1 MIKMKR
7 NRILFCT
14 AIILLGSF
22 ISSCRTTRTFKMDN
36 SQNPLYYHDAFWV
49 ARIKPEGAPAKIT
62 VINDMYIDTVT
73 NRVTVYAQSKI
84 GGKIVSPPQVG
95 PGKCIETKNDTLC
108 FHPNAVYLN
117 GSGAELD
124 SADGNGAWWVKHSWV
139 LGGEGYQN
147 WELKPKKNYGDGN
160 YVEGILLEDGLTMK
174 IGIKEDS
181 IFNNFNLRMPI
192 LDKYS
197 GQVNYQ
203 VVRYESSD
211 KTGSMPEEKFKLI
224 WKCKKRKSPFDNSIR
239 TCPRLTEQ

>member
-1 MIKMKR
+1 MKR

-14 AIILLGSF
+14 ALILLGSF

-147 WELKPKKNYGDGN
+147 WELKPKKNYGNGN

-211 KTGSMPEEKFKLI
+211 KTGSIPEEKFKLI

>member
-1 MIKMKR
+1 
-7 NRILFCT
+7 
-14 AIILLGSF
+14 
-22 ISSCRTTRTFKMDN
+22 MDN
-36 SQNPLYYHDAFWV
+36 SQNPLYYHDAFWA

-147 WELKPKKNYGDGN
+147 WELKPKKNYGDGD

-211 KTGSMPEEKFKLI
+211 KTGSIPEEKFKLI

>member
-73 NRVTVYAQSKI
+73 NRVTVYALSKI

>member
-1 MIKMKR
+1 MKR

-147 WELKPKKNYGDGN
+147 WELKPKKNYGDGK

-211 KTGSMPEEKFKLI
+211 KTGSILEEKFKLI

>member
-1 MIKMKR
+1 MKR

-147 WELKPKKNYGDGN
+147 WELKPKKNYGDGK

-174 IGIKEDS
+174 IGIKEDF

-211 KTGSMPEEKFKLI
+211 KTGSIPEEKFKLI

>member
-147 WELKPKKNYGDGN
+147 WELKPKNNYGDGN

-211 KTGSMPEEKFKLI
+211 KTGSIPEEKFKLI

>member
-1 MIKMKR
+1 MKR

-36 SQNPLYYHDAFWV
+36 SQNPLDYHDAFWV

-203 VVRYESSD
+203 IVRYESSD
-211 KTGSMPEEKFKLI
+211 KTGSIPEEKFKLI

>member
-211 KTGSMPEEKFKLI
+211 KTGSMPEEKFKVI

>member
-1 MIKMKR
+1 MKR

-49 ARIKPEGAPAKIT
+49 AKIKPEGAPAKIT

-147 WELKPKKNYGDGN
+147 WELKPKKNYGDGD

-211 KTGSMPEEKFKLI
+211 KTGSIPEEKFKLI

>member
-49 ARIKPEGAPAKIT
+49 AKIKPEGAPAKIT

-147 WELKPKKNYGDGN
+147 WELKPKKNYGDGK

-211 KTGSMPEEKFKLI
+211 KTGSIPEEKFKLI

>member
-1 MIKMKR
+1 MKR

-211 KTGSMPEEKFKLI
+211 KTGSIPEEKFKLI

>member
-1 MIKMKR
+1 MKR

-174 IGIKEDS
+174 IGTKEDS

-203 VVRYESSD
+203 IVRYESSD
-211 KTGSMPEEKFKLI
+211 KTGSIPEEKFKLI

>member
-1 MIKMKR
+1 MKR

-147 WELKPKKNYGDGN
+147 WELKPKNNYGDGN

-211 KTGSMPEEKFKLI
+211 KTGSIPEEKFKLI

-239 TCPRLTEQ
+239 TCPRLTKQ

>member
-1 MIKMKR
+1 
-7 NRILFCT
+7 
-14 AIILLGSF
+14 
-22 ISSCRTTRTFKMDN
+22 
-36 SQNPLYYHDAFWV
+36 
-49 ARIKPEGAPAKIT
+49 
-62 VINDMYIDTVT
+62 MYIDTVT

>member
-1 MIKMKR
+1 MKR

-95 PGKCIETKNDTLC
+95 PGKCIETKNDTLY

-147 WELKPKKNYGDGN
+147 WELKPKKNYGDGK

-211 KTGSMPEEKFKLI
+211 KTGSIPEEKFKLI
-224 WKCKKRKSPFDNSIR
+224 WKCKKRRSPFDNSIR

>member
-1 MIKMKR
+1 MKR

-147 WELKPKKNYGDGN
+147 WELKPKNNYGDGN

-211 KTGSMPEEKFKLI
+211 KTGSIPEEKFKLI

>member
-1 MIKMKR
+1 MKR

>member
-1 MIKMKR
+1 MKR

-49 ARIKPEGAPAKIT
+49 AKIKPEGAPAKIT

-147 WELKPKKNYGDGN
+147 WELKPKKNYGDGD

-203 VVRYESSD
+203 IVRYESSD
-211 KTGSMPEEKFKLI
+211 KTGSIPEEKFKLI
-224 WKCKKRKSPFDNSIR
+224 WKCKKRKSPFDNSLR

>member
-1 MIKMKR
+1 MKR

-147 WELKPKKNYGDGN
+147 WELKPKKNYGDGK

-211 KTGSMPEEKFKLI
+211 KTGSIPEEKFKLI
-224 WKCKKRKSPFDNSIR
+224 WKCKKRRSPFDNSIR